1 MTEMKI
7 NQQELMAACQEV
19 IQYSRKMAADGLVVG
34 TSGNVSRRIGDLIAI
49 TPSGVDYDILK
60 PEDICLLELD
70 GTPVRCFR
78 STGRDRMRMRSY
90 IPILPMRR
98 PCPHLR
104 MRSLISI
111 ISL

>member
-70 GTPVRCFR
+70 GTPVRCDR
-78 STGRDRMRMRSY
+78 APSSELPLHLQGETGCECGRTY
-90 IPILPMRR
+90 PF
-98 PCPHLR
+98 
-104 MRSLISI
+104 SLCVGPVHTYG
-111 ISL
+111 